1 MNEGVDR
8 IRRLA
13 GWRARP
19 DRGREVAGD
28 LAGVARDLKRL
39 ERTIGAATDAWA
51 RLAPP
56 ALQSCASVETFRGG
70 TLTLRVDSSG
80 AGFEI
85 DRALRSGLEANLRMA
100 VPGLVRVRTRVGAGP
115 DA

>member
-1 MNEGVDR
+1 MSEGVDR
-8 IRRLA
+8 IRQLS
-13 GWRARP
+13 GWRTRP
-19 DRGREVAGD
+19 DRGREVTGD
-28 LAGVARDLKRL
+28 LAGMARDLKRL
-39 ERTIGAATDAWA
+39 ERTIGSATDAWA

-56 ALQSCASVETFRGG
+56 ELQACACVETFRGG

-85 DRALRSGLEANLRMA
+85 DRALRGGLEVNLRMA
-100 VPGLVRVRTRVGAGP
+100 VPGLMRVRTRVGAPP

>member
-1 MNEGVDR
+1 VSDGAER
-8 IRRLA
+8 IRQLS

-19 DRGREVAGD
+19 DRGREVTGD
-28 LAGVARDLKRL
+28 LAGIARELKKL
-39 ERTIGAATDAWA
+39 ERTIGAATDAWS

-56 ALQSCASVETFRGG
+56 ELQACAWVETLRGG

-85 DRALRSGLEANLRMA
+85 DRALRSGLETNLRMA
-100 VPGLVRVRTRVGAGP
+100 VPGLLRVRTRVGSAP